1 MNFRTLL
8 VALFMFFCRQSV
20 AQSSFKYRSGDQAPT
35 KIELLHA
42 DFLEGN
48 DQLGKDVRRLIGN
61 VQFKHD
67 SALMYCDSAYLFA
80 STNSIDAFGHVRIV
94 QGDTINLTGD
104 LLKYDGNS
112 KTARMFGNITFRDR
126 KMILTSQ
133 ILNYNLN
140 TEIAEYLDG
149 GKIVDEENVL
159 TSSSGNYLSNEKKL
173 VFKDS
178 VILTNPRYVMITDT
192 LHYFTLTKTS
202 FFYGPCTITS
212 TGKDSSIIYCEN
224 GWYNTGTEKSYF
236 GKNAWLQSKEQKI
249 WGDSLLYDRKAGIGR
264 AFGNVN
270 IKDTLQKIIISGDVG
285 YYDEIKQKSFVTG
298 QTLLTQVFDNDSLF
312 MHADTLYATFDS
324 TSKNK
329 TYFAYHGVKLF
340 KSDLQGACDSL
351 VYSSADSTV
360 RLFTKP
366 ILWSDKNQ
374 MTADSI
380 YIQLANNKID
390 KLFLKDAAFM
400 TSLED
405 SVRFNQVKGKT
416 MMGFFE
422 NNELY
427 KIDVNGNGQS
437 IYYGRNKKKQLTG
450 VNRAECSNMEIYIRE
465 SKVSRIKMMEKP
477 EATFY
482 PIKELQP
489 NELILKG
496 FSWQA
501 ERRPI
506 LKEDIFSKT
515 NQ

>member
-1 MNFRTLL
+1 MNFKNLFVFFFLL
-8 VALFMFFCRQSV
+8 FSCYVG
-20 AQSSFKYRSGDQAPT
+20 AQSPT
-35 KIELLHA
+35 KIELIHA

-48 DQLGKDVRRLIGN
+48 EEFGKDVRRLIGN

-80 STNSIDAFGHVRIV
+80 ITNSLDAFGHVRIL
-94 QGDTINLTGD
+94 QGDTISLTGD
-104 LLKYDGNS
+104 LLKYDGNT
-112 KTARMFGNITFRDR
+112 KTARMFDNIIFRDR
-126 KMILTSQ
+126 KMTLTTQ
-133 ILNYNLN
+133 TLNYNLA
-140 TEIAEYLDG
+140 TEVAEYING

-159 TSSSGNYLSNEKKL
+159 VSSSGNYLSKEKKL
-173 VFKDS
+173 LFRDS
-178 VILTNPRYVMITDT
+178 VVLTNPRYVMNTDT
-192 LHYFTLTKTS
+192 LHYFTLTKTA

-212 TGKDSSIIYCEN
+212 TGKDSSVIYCEN
-224 GWYNTGTEKSYF
+224 GWYNTTTEKSYF
-236 GKNAWLQSKEQKI
+236 GKNAWLKSKEQKL
-249 WGDSLLYDRKAGIGR
+249 WGDSLLYDRKNGIGR

-270 IKDTLQKIIISGDVG
+270 IKDSVQKVIISGDTG
-285 YYDEIKQKSFVTG
+285 YYDELKQKSFVTG
-298 QTLLTQVFDNDSLF
+298 KTLLTQLLDDDSLF
-312 MHADTLYATFDS
+312 MHADTLFATND
-324 TSKNK
+324 TVSKNK
-329 TYFAYHGVKLF
+329 TYFAYHSVKLF

-351 VYSSADSTV
+351 VYNSSDSTV
-360 RLFTKP
+360 RLFSLP

-390 KLFLKDAAFM
+390 KLLLKDAAFM
-400 TSLED
+400 TSYED
-405 SVRFNQVKGKT
+405 SARYNQVKGKT

-450 VNRAECSNMEIYIRE
+450 VNRAECSNMEIFVKE
-465 SKVSRIKMMEKP
+465 SKVSRIKMIEKP

-496 FSWQA
+496 FSWQ
-501 ERRPI
+501 EDRRP
-506 LKEDIFSKT
+506 LRKEDIFL
-515 NQ
+515 N